1 MNIPKI
7 VRIGSVTYDVIV
19 SDETL
24 VVDRQECK
32 GLIDYEFH
40 KIKIN
45 NLVQDKQGQEQ
56 TFLHE
61 LVHGIVRARSLDLE
75 NSDEETI
82 VDEIAL
88 GLHQVVK
95 DNSIIFEGEAE

>member
-1 MNIPKI
+1 MNIPNKI
-7 VRIGSVTYDVIV
+7 RIGSVNYDVTV

-24 VVDRQECK
+24 VVNRQECK

-45 NLVQDKQGQEQ
+45 NSVQDKQGQEQ

-82 VDEIAL
+82 TNEIAL
-88 GLHQVVK
+88 GLHQVIK
-95 DNSIIFEGEAE
+95 DNSIIFEGEGK